1 MVIRFHCNNC
11 GKRLKVDAARAGLMS
26 VCPRCSTT
34 VRIPAASESQLTMAA
49 EAERGGLGQTAADES
64 GTKPASE
71 HALLLVKPVSRH
83 NEDLIDMTAMVDI
96 VFFLLIYF
104 MVMSLQAVESVI
116 GLPKPQAQASSA
128 VSVADVAED
137 PNYITVTIYEDDSV
151 WVEDEQAF
159 GPQDLRARLRAAKK
173 DDMLLTGMLV
183 VASPEAS
190 HGNFV
195 MVIDAGA
202 DAGLTELMFSVPE
215 TLDPIATGG

>member
-1 MVIRFHCNNC
+1 MVIRFHCTIC
-11 GKRLKVDAARAGLMS
+11 GKRLKVDAARAGQLS

-34 VRIPAASESQLTMAA
+34 VRIPAASESQLTMPA
-49 EAERGGLGQTAADES
+49 EAEAGEFGPRGGDQS

-71 HALLLVKPVSRH
+71 HALLLVKPVARH

-104 MVMSLQAVESVI
+104 MVMSIQEVESVI

-159 GPQDLRARLRAAKK
+159 GPQDLRARLRSAKK

>member
-1 MVIRFHCNNC
+1 MIIRFHCTNC
-11 GKRLKVDAARAGLMS
+11 GKRLKADEARAGRTS

-34 VRIPAASESQLTMAA
+34 VVIPSASDSQLTMPAEVEAGDAA
-49 EAERGGLGQTAADES
+49 NRDNDES

-71 HALLLVKPVSRH
+71 HALLLVKPVARH

-104 MVMSLQAVESVI
+104 MVMSIQDIASVI

-128 VSVADVAED
+128 VSVADFAND
-137 PNYITVTIYEDDSV
+137 PNYLTVTIYEDDSV

-173 DDMLLTGMLV
+173 NDSLLTGMLV